1 MIDDVRLKEIIC
13 GWMKDNIE
21 QASQKKDNYEQAGRG
36 YVYWDWGDLE
46 SRIKE
51 FIRETIGAMP
61 NKGELTNEAAVE
73 QLKKSGWLERH
84 DAEVER
90 RVSVNELI
98 NTVMARGDKSIRI
111 SIDPWRWE
119 D

>member
-1 MIDDVRLKEIIC
+1 MVIDRERLEKIIDD
-13 GWMKDNIE
+13 WMDTDETGYTLADRIE
-21 QASQKKDNYEQAGRG
+21 EFIQEY
-36 YVYWDWGDLE
+36 
-46 SRIKE
+46 IKE
-51 FIRETIGAMP
+51 FIGGIRIFGTDEV
-61 NKGELTNEAAVE
+61 AVE
-73 QLKKSGWLERH
+73 HLKKSGWLERH

>member
-1 MIDDVRLKEIIC
+1 MIDEIRLKEIIG
-13 GWMKDNIE
+13 GWMDDNIIGQE
-21 QASQKKDNYEQAGRG
+21 
-36 YVYWDWGDLE
+36 YVYWGDLE
-46 SRIKE
+46 SSIKE
-51 FIRETIGAMP
+51 FIRETIGTMS
-61 NKGELTNEAAVE
+61 NKTELTDEVAVE
-73 QLKKSGWLERH
+73 HLKKSGWLERH

-111 SIDPWRWE
+111 SIDPWRWG

>member
-1 MIDDVRLKEIIC
+1 MIDEIRLKEII
-13 GWMKDNIE
+13 GAWMEKHCE
-21 QASQKKDNYEQAGRG
+21 QTGQPYIF
-36 YVYWDWGDLE
+36 WGDLE

>member
-1 MIDDVRLKEIIC
+1 MIDNIRLRSIIG
-13 GWMKDNIE
+13 GWMDKYIE
-21 QASQKKDNYEQAGRG
+21 QTGQE
-36 YVYWDWGDLE
+36 YVYWGELVSKIE
-46 SRIKE
+46 E
-51 FIRETIGAMP
+51 FIDEAIAAMP
-61 NKGELTNEAAVE
+61 NKAELTDEVAVE
-73 QLKKSGWLERH
+73 HLKKSGWLERH

>member
-1 MIDDVRLKEIIC
+1 MVIDRERLEEIIDD
-13 GWMKDNIE
+13 WMDTDESGYILADRIE
-21 QASQKKDNYEQAGRG
+21 EFIQEY
-36 YVYWDWGDLE
+36 
-46 SRIKE
+46 IKE
-51 FIRETIGAMP
+51 FIGGIRIFGTDEV
-61 NKGELTNEAAVE
+61 AVE

>member
-1 MIDDVRLKEIIC
+1 MIDDVRLKEII
-13 GWMKDNIE
+13 GSWMDKHIE
-21 QASQKKDNYEQAGRG
+21 QTGQE
-36 YVYWDWGDLE
+36 YVYWGDLE
-46 SRIKE
+46 SKIKE
-51 FIRETIGAMP
+51 FIRETIGAMQ
-61 NKGELTNEAAVE
+61 NKVELTDAAAVE
-73 QLKKSGWLERH
+73 QLKKSGWLDRH

>member
-1 MIDDVRLKEIIC
+1 MVIDRERLEEIIADWMNTNESVYTLAERIEEFFREYIKEII
-13 GWMKDNIE
+13 GGGTDE
-21 QASQKKDNYEQAGRG
+21 
-36 YVYWDWGDLE
+36 V
-46 SRIKE
+46 
-51 FIRETIGAMP
+51 
-61 NKGELTNEAAVE
+61 AVE
-73 QLKKSGWLERH
+73 HLKKSGWLERH

>member
-1 MIDDVRLKEIIC
+1 MIDEIRLKEII
-13 GWMKDNIE
+13 GAWMEKHRE
-21 QASQKKDNYEQAGRG
+21 QTGQPYI
-36 YVYWDWGDLE
+36 YWGDLE

-61 NKGELTNEAAVE
+61 NNGELTDEAAVE
-73 QLKKSGWLERH
+73 RLKKSGWLERH
-84 DAEVER
+84 DTEVER
-90 RVSVNELI
+90 RVSVNEFI
-98 NTVMARGDKSIRI
+98 NAVMARGDKSIRI

>member
-1 MIDDVRLKEIIC
+1 MVIDRERLEEIID
-13 GWMKDNIE
+13 GWMDTDESGYILADRIE
-21 QASQKKDNYEQAGRG
+21 EFIQEY
-36 YVYWDWGDLE
+36 
-46 SRIKE
+46 IKE
-51 FIRETIGAMP
+51 FIGGIRIFGTDEV
-61 NKGELTNEAAVE
+61 AVE

-84 DAEVER
+84 DAEVMR
-90 RVSVNELI
+90 RVSVNEFI

>member
-1 MIDDVRLKEIIC
+1 MTDNTRLKGII
-13 GWMKDNIE
+13 GAWMEKYRE
-21 QASQKKDNYEQAGRG
+21 QTGQPYI
-36 YVYWDWGDLE
+36 YWGDLASKIE
-46 SRIKE
+46 E
-51 FIRETIGAMP
+51 FIDEAIAAIP
-61 NKGELTNEAAVE
+61 FKEELTDEAAVE
-73 QLKKSGWLERH
+73 QLKKSGWLDRH

>member
-1 MIDDVRLKEIIC
+1 MVIDRERLEEIIDD
-13 GWMKDNIE
+13 WMDTDESGYTLADRIE
-21 QASQKKDNYEQAGRG
+21 EFIQEY
-36 YVYWDWGDLE
+36 
-46 SRIKE
+46 IKE
-51 FIRETIGAMP
+51 FIGGIRIFGTDEV
-61 NKGELTNEAAVE
+61 AVE
-73 QLKKSGWLERH
+73 HLKKSGWLDRH

>member
-1 MIDDVRLKEIIC
+1 MFDREKLRGIIEE
-13 GWMKDNIE
+13 WMDNFRNKTGQPYI
-21 QASQKKDNYEQAGRG
+21 
-36 YVYWDWGDLE
+36 YWDDLARKIE
-46 SRIKE
+46 D
-51 FIRETIGAMP
+51 FIEKTIGGIP
-61 NKGELTNEAAVE
+61 CGDKLTDEAAVE

-84 DAEVER
+84 DAEVMR
-90 RVSVNELI
+90 RVSVNEFI

>member
-1 MIDDVRLKEIIC
+1 MVIYRERLEEIIDN
-13 GWMKDNIE
+13 WMDTNESGYTLADRIE
-21 QASQKKDNYEQAGRG
+21 EFIQEY
-36 YVYWDWGDLE
+36 
-46 SRIKE
+46 IKE
-51 FIRETIGAMP
+51 FIGGIRIFGTD
-61 NKGELTNEAAVE
+61 EAAVE

-84 DAEVER
+84 DTEVER

>member
-1 MIDDVRLKEIIC
+1 MTDRTRLNGII
-13 GWMKDNIE
+13 GAWMEKYRE
-21 QASQKKDNYEQAGRG
+21 QTGQPYI
-36 YVYWDWGDLE
+36 YFGDLSGKIE
-46 SRIKE
+46 E
-51 FIRETIGAMP
+51 FIDETIGAMP
-61 NKGELTNEAAVE
+61 NKGELTDEAAVE

-98 NTVMARGDKSIRI
+98 NTVMERGDKSIRI

>member
-1 MIDDVRLKEIIC
+1 MVIDRVRLKEIIND
-13 GWMKDNIE
+13 WMISAESDRVLVERIE
-21 QASQKKDNYEQAGRG
+21 
-36 YVYWDWGDLE
+36 
-46 SRIKE
+46 E
-51 FIRETIGAMP
+51 FIQEYIKGMIGGMQLF
-61 NKGELTNEAAVE
+61 GTNEAAVE

>member
-1 MIDDVRLKEIIC
+1 MFDREKLRGIIEEWMDNFCDKTGQPYICWDDLAWK
-13 GWMKDNIE
+13 IE
-21 QASQKKDNYEQAGRG
+21 DFVEK
-36 YVYWDWGDLE
+36 
-46 SRIKE
+46 
-51 FIRETIGAMP
+51 TIGGIP
-61 NKGELTNEAAVE
+61 CWDKLTDETAID

-84 DAEVER
+84 DTEVER

>member
-1 MIDDVRLKEIIC
+1 MIDEIRLKEIIS
-13 GWMKDNIE
+13 GWMEDNFK
-21 QASQKKDNYEQAGRG
+21 QSGQG
-36 YVYWDWGDLE
+36 YVYWGNLE
-46 SRIKE
+46 RKIKE
-51 FIRETIGAMP
+51 FIMETIGAMS
-61 NKGELTNEAAVE
+61 NKSELTDEAAVE

-84 DAEVER
+84 DAEVMR
-90 RVSVNELI
+90 RVSVNEFI

>member
-1 MIDDVRLKEIIC
+1 MIDNIRLKSII
-13 GWMKDNIE
+13 GAWMEKYRE
-21 QASQKKDNYEQAGRG
+21 QTGQPYI
-36 YVYWDWGDLE
+36 YWGDLASKIE
-46 SRIKE
+46 E
-51 FIRETIGAMP
+51 FIDKTIAAIP
-61 NKGELTNEAAVE
+61 YKEELTDESAVE

-84 DAEVER
+84 DAEVEH

>member
-1 MIDDVRLKEIIC
+1 MFDREKLRGIIEE
-13 GWMKDNIE
+13 WMDNFCNKTGQPYI
-21 QASQKKDNYEQAGRG
+21 
-36 YVYWDWGDLE
+36 YWDDLARKIE
-46 SRIKE
+46 DFVEK
-51 FIRETIGAMP
+51 TIGGIQCGD
-61 NKGELTNEAAVE
+61 KLTDEVAVE

-90 RVSVNELI
+90 RVSVNEFI

>member
-1 MIDDVRLKEIIC
+1 MIDDVRLKEIIG
-13 GWMKDNIE
+13 GWMDKYIE
-21 QASQKKDNYEQAGRG
+21 QTGQD
-36 YVYWDWGDLE
+36 YVYWGDLE
-46 SRIKE
+46 SKIKE
-51 FIRETIGAMP
+51 FIRQTIGAMP
-61 NKGELTNEAAVE
+61 HKLELTDEVAVE
-73 QLKKSGWLERH
+73 HLKKSGWLERH

-98 NTVMARGDKSIRI
+98 NAVMARGDKSIRI

>member
-1 MIDDVRLKEIIC
+1 MVIDRARLEEIIND
-13 GWMKDNIE
+13 WMDTDETGYTLADRIE
-21 QASQKKDNYEQAGRG
+21 
-36 YVYWDWGDLE
+36 
-46 SRIKE
+46 E
-51 FIRETIGAMP
+51 FIQEFIKGMIGGMQLF
-61 NKGELTNEAAVE
+61 GTDEAAVE
-73 QLKKSGWLERH
+73 RLKKSGWLERH

>member
-1 MIDDVRLKEIIC
+1 MVINRERLEEIIDN
-13 GWMKDNIE
+13 WMDTDESGYILADRIE
-21 QASQKKDNYEQAGRG
+21 EFIQEY
-36 YVYWDWGDLE
+36 
-46 SRIKE
+46 IKE
-51 FIRETIGAMP
+51 FIGGIQIFGTDEV
-61 NKGELTNEAAVE
+61 AVE
-73 QLKKSGWLERH
+73 HLKKSGWLERH

-111 SIDPWRWE
+111 SFDPWRWE